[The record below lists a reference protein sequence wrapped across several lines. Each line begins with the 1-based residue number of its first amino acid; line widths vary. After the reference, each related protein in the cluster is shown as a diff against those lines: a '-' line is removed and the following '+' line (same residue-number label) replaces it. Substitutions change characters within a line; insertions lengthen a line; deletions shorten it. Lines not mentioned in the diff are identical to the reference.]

1 MTCAKKEFP
10 SWEAYIIYYSKR
22 SVTSALTH
30 LRDREYQ
37 IKYTANHTTLASSLP
52 VVERNWTAV
61 TRILVIDDETALVEL
76 VRSYLEREQYEVL
89 TASDGRAA
97 LDLVR
102 TAQPDL
108 VVLDVMLPVLDGIE
122 VCRQLRQFSDAY
134 VILLTARAE
143 EIDKILGLAV
153 GADDYLTK
161 PFSPRELV
169 ARIKARL
176 RRPRQV
182 ANVLPTSSTLPD
194 DTPAPQHWGNLAI
207 DEAQHEVTL
216 RGQPVEL
223 TAREFALLLALARHP
238 GRVFTRPQLL
248 ERVWGDAYYDEH
260 VVDVHIGNLRK
271 KLEADPAHPEY
282 LETVRGVGF
291 RFRRKRE

>member
-1 MTCAKKEFP
+1 M
-10 SWEAYIIYYSKR
+10 
-22 SVTSALTH
+22 
-30 LRDREYQ
+30 
-37 IKYTANHTTLASSLP
+37 
-52 VVERNWTAV
+52 
-61 TRILVIDDETALVEL
+61 TRILVVDDEKALVEL

-89 TASDGRAA
+89 TAADGRTA
-97 LDLVR
+97 LDLAR

-108 VVLDVMLPVLDGIE
+108 VVLDVMLPILDGLE

-134 VILLTARAE
+134 VIMLTARTE
-143 EIDKILGLAV
+143 EIDKILGLTV

-169 ARIKARL
+169 ARIKALL

-182 ANVLPTSSTLPD
+182 ATALHANSEPLD
-194 DTPAPQHWGNLAI
+194 DIHEPRRWEDLTI
-207 DEAQHEVTL
+207 DEALHEVTL
-216 RGQPVEL
+216 HGQPVEL

-238 GRVFTRPQLL
+238 GRVFTRAQLL

-271 KLEADPAHPEY
+271 KLEADPAQPQY
-282 LETVRGVGF
+282 LETVRGVGY
-291 RFRRKRE
+291 RFRHKRE